1 MRTAILLL
9 TVMVALVVGS
19 GVAFAAVITC
29 PTGPADECRGTKNA
43 DEMAGTSGA
52 DTIYALDGNDSVQ
65 SGGGL
70 GQRLQSLH
78 LPPVLG
84 VVVEAISR
92 ADRFATNILGLHS
105 EARGDDLIKGGL
117 GADYLKGGDGADKM
131 YGGDGN
137 DKMGG
142 WTGNDTFYGGA
153 GSDRLSGGEGEDEIH
168 GEEGDDIDLD
178 GDAAIDKIY
187 GEEGNDF
194 ELDGDSGNDL
204 LYGGPGDD
212 GGTPTSENL
221 QHHGLRGE
229 GGENQVY
236 GEDGADTIDA
246 QTTLLSALAYCTH
259 RGRFACMVDLAGAR
273 EEIFGGD
280 GEDTITA
287 ADGLVDVIDCGLGLD
302 RVVSYDRG
310 LDVLLDC
317 ETR

>member
-1 MRTAILLL
+1 MRMAILLL
-9 TVMVALVVGS
+9 TVMGALVVGS

-29 PTGPADECRGTKNA
+29 PTGPGDECRGTQMA
-43 DEMAGTSGA
+43 DEITGTIGV
-52 DTIYALDGNDSVQ
+52 DQIYALDGDDSVQ
-65 SGGGL
+65 SGGL

-84 VVVEAISR
+84 VVVEAISA
-92 ADRFATNILGLHS
+92 ADRFASNILGLHS

-117 GADYLKGGDGADKM
+117 GADKM

-153 GSDRLSGGEGEDEIH
+153 SNDRLSGGDGGDEIH

-204 LYGGPGDD
+204 IYGGPGDD
-212 GGTPTSENL
+212 GGAPTSENL

-236 GEDGADTIDA
+236 GNEGADTIDA
-246 QTTLLSALAYCTH
+246 QTTLLSALAYCVH
-259 RGRFACMVDLAGAR
+259 RGRFACVVDLAGAR

-280 GEDTITA
+280 GDDTITA
-287 ADGLVDVIDCGLGLD
+287 ADGVKDVINCGAGLD

-310 LDVLLDC
+310 LDVL
-317 ETR
+317 E

>member
-9 TVMVALVVGS
+9 TVMVALLVSS

-29 PTGPADECRGTKNA
+29 PTGPGDECRGTQMA
-43 DEMAGTSGA
+43 DEITGTIGV
-52 DTIYALDGNDSVQ
+52 DQIYALDDDDSVQ

-84 VVVEAISR
+84 VVVEAISA
-92 ADRFATNILGLHS
+92 ADRFASNILGLHS

-117 GADYLKGGDGADKM
+117 GADYLKGGSGADKM

-153 GSDRLSGGEGEDEIH
+153 SNDRLSGGDGGDEIH

-204 LYGGPGDD
+204 IYGGPGDD
-212 GGTPTSENL
+212 GGAPTTKISSTTACAARVARTRYTVMRAPTP
-221 QHHGLRGE
+221 
-229 GGENQVY
+229 
-236 GEDGADTIDA
+236 
-246 QTTLLSALAYCTH
+246 
-259 RGRFACMVDLAGAR
+259 
-273 EEIFGGD
+273 
-280 GEDTITA
+280 
-287 ADGLVDVIDCGLGLD
+287 
-302 RVVSYDRG
+302 
-310 LDVLLDC
+310 
-317 ETR
+317 